1 MVYYISISTFLGVME
16 EHSLKKLTAFLIAA
30 FILSSNLAVFAAPP
44 QVSAPAAILID
55 SESGRVLYEKNAD
68 AKMYPASTT
77 KVMTGLLA
85 SEYKNLDEQVT
96 ASPNVVKIER
106 GSSQIYI
113 NPGEI
118 LTMRQLLYAL
128 MLPSAND
135 AAIAIAEHL
144 GGSIDG
150 FVTLMNERAQNLGAV
165 NTHFV
170 NPNGLHDDNHY
181 TTARDLSII
190 AREGM
195 KNPIFREIVG
205 TFQYVIPATNKQVE
219 RNYLTNGNK
228 LISKVNNKYK
238 YEYAIGIKTGY
249 TTKSEHCLVGG
260 AKKDNLELISVVL
273 GDSKDFMYPDSIAL
287 FEYGFANFKKLEILK
302 KDMIVTTVNI
312 ENGDR
317 KLNLLATE
325 DYLLTGKEE
334 ELEEIQK
341 TKIITQNKDIKAPV
355 KKGDIIGTVSYSIDN
370 KIQRNINLVAEED
383 VLSTR
388 ILDKFAEANKK
399 TKWWQI
405 ALIVVVLFLAWRTM
419 VTYRN
424 IKRRKRGLYLDRRKR
439 Y

>member
-1 MVYYISISTFLGVME
+1 ME
-16 EHSLKKLTAFLIAA
+16 EHLVKKLTAFLIAA

-44 QVSAPAAILID
+44 QVSAPTAILID
-55 SESGRVLYEKNAD
+55 SETGRVLYEKNAD
-68 AKMYPASTT
+68 TKMYPASTT
-77 KVMTGLLA
+77 KVMTALLA
-85 SEYKNLDEQVT
+85 SNYKDLDEQVT
-96 ASPNVVKIER
+96 ASQNVVNIER
-106 GSSQIYI
+106 GSSQIYL

-118 LTMRQLLYAL
+118 LTMKQLLYAL

-135 AAIAIAEHL
+135 AAIAIAEHI

-150 FVTLMNERAQNLGAV
+150 FATLMNEKAQSLGAV

-181 TTARDLSII
+181 TTARDLSMI

-195 KNPIFREIVG
+195 KNPIFREIVS
-205 TFQYVIPATNKQVE
+205 TYQYVIPPTNKQVE

-249 TTKSEHCLVGG
+249 TTKSQHCLVGG

-273 GDSKDFMYPDSIAL
+273 GDSKEFMYPDSIAL

-302 KDMIVTTVNI
+302 KDMIVTTI
-312 ENGDR
+312 EIKNGDR
-317 KLNLLATE
+317 KLNLLASE

-334 ELEEIQK
+334 ELEAIQK
-341 TKIITQNKDIKAPV
+341 TIVITLKEDIEAPV
-355 KKGDIIGTVSYSIDN
+355 KKGDVIGTVSYSIDN
-370 KIQRNINLVAEED
+370 HKQKSIELLAEED
-383 VLSTR
+383 VVSTR
-388 ILDKFAEANKK
+388 IIDKISEVNKK

-405 ALIVVVLFLAWRTM
+405 ALIVVVLFLAWRTL

-424 IKRRKRGLYLDRRKR
+424 LKRRKRGFYLDKRKR

>member
-1 MVYYISISTFLGVME
+1 M
-16 EHSLKKLTAFLIAA
+16 KKLTAFLIAA
-30 FILSSNLAVFAAPP
+30 FILSLNIAVFAAPP
-44 QVSAPAAILID
+44 QVSGPTAILID

-68 AKMYPASTT
+68 TKMYPASTT
-77 KVMTGLLA
+77 KVMTALLA
-85 SEYKNLDEQVT
+85 SEYKDLDETVT

-113 NPGEI
+113 NPGEV

-150 FVTLMNERAQNLGAV
+150 FATLMNERAQSLGAV

-181 TTARDLSII
+181 TTARDLALI
-190 AREGM
+190 ARDGM
-195 KNPIFREIVG
+195 KNPVFREVVS
-205 TFQYVIPATNKQVE
+205 TYHYEIPATNLQE
-219 RNYLTNGNK
+219 ARNYLTNSNK
-228 LISKVNNKYK
+228 LISKFNNKYK

-249 TTKSEHCLVGG
+249 TTKSQHCLVGG
-260 AKKDNLELISVVL
+260 ATKDNLELITVVL
-273 GDSKDFMYPDSIAL
+273 GDTKDFMYPDTIAM
-287 FEYGFANFKKLEILK
+287 FEYGFANFKKLELLK
-302 KDMIVTTVNI
+302 KDMIVTTVSI
-312 ENGDR
+312 KNGDR
-317 KLNLLATE
+317 KLNLLAAE

-341 TKIITQNKDIKAPV
+341 TKVVTMVEGVEAPV
-355 KKGDIIGTVSYSIDN
+355 KKGDILGTVTYSFEDN
-370 KIQRNINLVAEED
+370 KQKTINLIAEED

-388 ILDKFAEANKK
+388 LMDKISEANKK
-399 TKWWQI
+399 IKWWQI
-405 ALIVVVLFLAWRTM
+405 ALIIVVLFLAWRTL
-419 VTYRN
+419 VTYRKL
-424 IKRRKRGLYLDRRKR
+424 KRRKRGLYLNIRKR

>member
-1 MVYYISISTFLGVME
+1 ME
-16 EHSLKKLTAFLIAA
+16 EHLVKKLTAFLIAA

-44 QVSAPAAILID
+44 QVSAPTAILID
-55 SESGRVLYEKNAD
+55 SETGRVLYEKNAD
-68 AKMYPASTT
+68 TKMYPASTT
-77 KVMTGLLA
+77 KVMTALLA
-85 SEYKNLDEQVT
+85 SNYKDLDEQVT
-96 ASPNVVKIER
+96 ASQNVVNIER
-106 GSSQIYI
+106 GSSQIYL

-118 LTMRQLLYAL
+118 LTMKQLLYAL

-135 AAIAIAEHL
+135 AAIAIAEHI

-150 FVTLMNERAQNLGAV
+150 FATLMNEKAQSLGAV

-181 TTARDLSII
+181 TTARDLSMI

-195 KNPIFREIVG
+195 KNPIFREIVS
-205 TFQYVIPATNKQVE
+205 TYQYVIPPTNKQVE

-249 TTKSEHCLVGG
+249 TTKSQHCLVGG

-273 GDSKDFMYPDSIAL
+273 GDSKEFMYPDSIAL

-302 KDMIVTTVNI
+302 KDMIVTTTEVK
-312 ENGDR
+312 NGDR
-317 KLNLLATE
+317 KLNLLASE

-334 ELEEIQK
+334 ELEAIQK
-341 TKIITQNKDIKAPV
+341 TMVITLKEDIEAPV
-355 KKGDIIGTVSYSIDN
+355 KKGDVIGTVSYSIDN
-370 KIQRNINLVAEED
+370 HKQKSIELLAEED
-383 VLSTR
+383 VVSTR
-388 ILDKFAEANKK
+388 IIDKISEVNKK

-405 ALIVVVLFLAWRTM
+405 ALIVVVLFLAWRTL

-424 IKRRKRGLYLDRRKR
+424 LKRRKRGLYLDKRKR

>member
-1 MVYYISISTFLGVME
+1 V
-16 EHSLKKLTAFLIAA
+16 KKLTAFLIAA

-44 QVSAPAAILID
+44 QVSAPTAILID
-55 SESGRVLYEKNAD
+55 SETGRVLYEKNAD
-68 AKMYPASTT
+68 TKMYPASTT
-77 KVMTGLLA
+77 KVMTALLA
-85 SEYKNLDEQVT
+85 SNYKDLDEQVT
-96 ASPNVVKIER
+96 ASQNVVNIER
-106 GSSQIYI
+106 GSSQIYL

-118 LTMRQLLYAL
+118 LTMKQLLYAL

-135 AAIAIAEHL
+135 AAIAIAEHI

-150 FVTLMNERAQNLGAV
+150 FATLMNEKAQSLGAV

-181 TTARDLSII
+181 TTARDLSMI

-195 KNPIFREIVG
+195 KNPIFREIVS
-205 TFQYVIPATNKQVE
+205 TYQYVIPPTNKQVE

-249 TTKSEHCLVGG
+249 TTKSQHCLVGG

-273 GDSKDFMYPDSIAL
+273 GDSKEFMYPDSIAL

-302 KDMIVTTVNI
+302 KDMIVTTTEVK
-312 ENGDR
+312 NGDR
-317 KLNLLATE
+317 KLNLLASE

-334 ELEEIQK
+334 ELEAIQK
-341 TKIITQNKDIKAPV
+341 TIVITLKEDIEAPV
-355 KKGDIIGTVSYSIDN
+355 KKGDVIGTVSYSLDN
-370 KIQRNINLVAEED
+370 NKQKSIELLAEED
-383 VLSTR
+383 VVSTR
-388 ILDKFAEANKK
+388 IIDKISEVNKK

-405 ALIVVVLFLAWRTM
+405 ALIVVVLFLAWRTL

-424 IKRRKRGLYLDRRKR
+424 LKRRKRGLYLDKRKR

>member
-1 MVYYISISTFLGVME
+1 ME
-16 EHSLKKLTAFLIAA
+16 EHSLKKFIAFLIAA
-30 FILSSNLAVFAAPP
+30 FILSSNLVVFATPP
-44 QVSAPAAILID
+44 QVSAPTAILID

-68 AKMYPASTT
+68 VKMYPASTT

-85 SEYKNLDEQVT
+85 SEFKNLDEQIT

-106 GSSQIYI
+106 GSSQIYL

-135 AAIAIAEHL
+135 AAIAIAEAI
-144 GGSIDG
+144 GGSIDN
-150 FVTLMNERAQNLGAV
+150 FATLMNERAQSLGAV
-165 NTHFV
+165 NTHFA

-195 KNPIFREIVG
+195 SNPIFREVVG
-205 TFQYVIPATNKQVE
+205 TYKYVIPATNKQVE

-249 TTKSEHCLVGG
+249 TTKSQHCLVGG
-260 AKKDNLELISVVL
+260 AKKDNLELISVIL
-273 GDSKDFMYPDSIAL
+273 GDTKDSIYPDSIAL

-302 KDMIVTTVNI
+302 KDMIVTTVDI
-312 ENGDR
+312 KNGDR
-317 KLNLLATE
+317 KLNLLAAE
-325 DYLLTGKEE
+325 DYLITGKIE

-341 TKIITQNKDIKAPV
+341 TKTITLKEDITAPV
-355 KKGDIIGTVSYSIDN
+355 KKGDIIGSVTYIIDN
-370 KIQRNINLVAEED
+370 KKQKSIELVAEED
-383 VLSTR
+383 VVSTR
-388 ILDKFAEANKK
+388 IVDKLAEVNKK

-405 ALIVVVLFLAWRTM
+405 VLAIIVLFLAWRTI

-424 IKRRKRGLYLDRRKR
+424 LKRRKRGLFLDRRKR

>member
-1 MVYYISISTFLGVME
+1 V
-16 EHSLKKLTAFLIAA
+16 KKLTAFLIAA

-44 QVSAPAAILID
+44 QVSAPTAILID
-55 SESGRVLYEKNAD
+55 SETGRVLYEKNAD
-68 AKMYPASTT
+68 TKMYPASTT
-77 KVMTGLLA
+77 KVMTALLA
-85 SEYKNLDEQVT
+85 SNYKDLDEQVT
-96 ASPNVVKIER
+96 ASQNVVNIER
-106 GSSQIYI
+106 GSSQIYL

-118 LTMRQLLYAL
+118 LTMKQLLYAL

-135 AAIAIAEHL
+135 AAIAIAEHI

-150 FVTLMNERAQNLGAV
+150 FATLMNEKAQSLGAV

-181 TTARDLSII
+181 TTARDLSMI

-195 KNPIFREIVG
+195 KNPIFREIVS
-205 TFQYVIPATNKQVE
+205 TYQYVIPPTNKQVE

-249 TTKSEHCLVGG
+249 TTKSQHCLVGG

-273 GDSKDFMYPDSIAL
+273 GDSKEFMYPDSIAL

-302 KDMIVTTVNI
+302 KDMIVTTI
-312 ENGDR
+312 EIKNGDR
-317 KLNLLATE
+317 KLNLLASE

-334 ELEEIQK
+334 ELEAIQK
-341 TKIITQNKDIKAPV
+341 TMVIALKEGIEAPV
-355 KKGDIIGTVSYSIDN
+355 KKGDVIGTVSYSLDN
-370 KIQRNINLVAEED
+370 NKQKSIELLAEED
-383 VLSTR
+383 VVSTR
-388 ILDKFAEANKK
+388 IIDKISEVNKK

-405 ALIVVVLFLAWRTM
+405 ALIVVVLFLAWRTL

-424 IKRRKRGLYLDRRKR
+424 LKRRKRGFYLDKRKR

>member
-1 MVYYISISTFLGVME
+1 ME
-16 EHSLKKLTAFLIAA
+16 EHLVKKLTAFLIAA

-44 QVSAPAAILID
+44 QVSAPTAILID
-55 SESGRVLYEKNAD
+55 SETGRVLYEKNAD
-68 AKMYPASTT
+68 TKMYPASTT
-77 KVMTGLLA
+77 KVMTALLA
-85 SEYKNLDEQVT
+85 SNYKDLDEQVT
-96 ASPNVVKIER
+96 ASQNVVNIER
-106 GSSQIYI
+106 GSSQIYL

-118 LTMRQLLYAL
+118 LTMKQLLYAL

-135 AAIAIAEHL
+135 AAIAIAEHI

-150 FVTLMNERAQNLGAV
+150 FATLMNEKAQSLGAV

-181 TTARDLSII
+181 TTARDLSMI

-195 KNPIFREIVG
+195 KNPIFREIVS
-205 TFQYVIPATNKQVE
+205 TYQYVIPPTNKQVE

-249 TTKSEHCLVGG
+249 TTKSQHCLVGG

-273 GDSKDFMYPDSIAL
+273 GDSKEFMYPDSIAL

-302 KDMIVTTVNI
+302 KDMIVTTI
-312 ENGDR
+312 EIKNGDR
-317 KLNLLATE
+317 KLNLLASE

-334 ELEEIQK
+334 ELEAIQK
-341 TKIITQNKDIKAPV
+341 TMVITLKEDIEAPV
-355 KKGDIIGTVSYSIDN
+355 KKGDVIGTVSYSLDN
-370 KIQRNINLVAEED
+370 NKQKSIELLAEED
-383 VLSTR
+383 VVSTR
-388 ILDKFAEANKK
+388 IIDKISEVNKK

-405 ALIVVVLFLAWRTM
+405 ALIVVVLFLAWRTL

-424 IKRRKRGLYLDRRKR
+424 LKRRKRGFYLDKRKR

>member
-128 MLPSAND
+128 MLSSAND

>member
-1 MVYYISISTFLGVME
+1 ME
-16 EHSLKKLTAFLIAA
+16 EHLVKKLTAFLIAA

-44 QVSAPAAILID
+44 QVSAPTAILID
-55 SESGRVLYEKNAD
+55 SETGRVLYEKNAD
-68 AKMYPASTT
+68 TKMYPASTT
-77 KVMTGLLA
+77 KVMTALLA
-85 SEYKNLDEQVT
+85 SNYKDLDEQVT
-96 ASPNVVKIER
+96 ASQNVVNIER
-106 GSSQIYI
+106 GSSQIYL

-118 LTMRQLLYAL
+118 LTMKQLLYAL

-135 AAIAIAEHL
+135 AAIAIAEHI

-150 FVTLMNERAQNLGAV
+150 FATLMNEKAQSLGAV

-181 TTARDLSII
+181 TTARDLSMI

-195 KNPIFREIVG
+195 KNPIFREIVS
-205 TFQYVIPATNKQVE
+205 TYQYVIPPTNKQVE

-249 TTKSEHCLVGG
+249 TTKSQHCLVGG

-273 GDSKDFMYPDSIAL
+273 GDSKEFMYPDSIAL

-302 KDMIVTTVNI
+302 KDMIVTTI
-312 ENGDR
+312 EIKNGDR
-317 KLNLLATE
+317 KLNLLASE

-334 ELEEIQK
+334 ELEAIQK
-341 TKIITQNKDIKAPV
+341 TMVITLKEDIEAPV
-355 KKGDIIGTVSYSIDN
+355 KKGDVIGTVSYSIDN
-370 KIQRNINLVAEED
+370 HKQKSIELLAEED
-383 VLSTR
+383 VVSTR
-388 ILDKFAEANKK
+388 IIDKISEVNKK

-405 ALIVVVLFLAWRTM
+405 ALIVVVLFLAWRTL

-424 IKRRKRGLYLDRRKR
+424 LKRRKRGLYLDKRKR

>member
-1 MVYYISISTFLGVME
+1 M
-16 EHSLKKLTAFLIAA
+16 KKLTAFLIAV
-30 FILSSNLAVFAAPP
+30 FILSSNMAVFAAPP
-44 QVSAPAAILID
+44 QVSAPSAILID
-55 SESGRVLYEKNAD
+55 SESGRVLYEKSPD
-68 AKMYPASTT
+68 TKMYPASTT
-77 KVMTGLLA
+77 KVMTALLA
-85 SEYKNLDEQVT
+85 SEYKDLDEQIT
-96 ASPNVVKIER
+96 ASPNVVNIER

-118 LTMRQLLYAL
+118 LTMRQLLFAL

-150 FVTLMNERAQNLGAV
+150 FATLMNERAQSLGAV

-181 TTARDLSII
+181 TTARDLAII
-190 AREGM
+190 ARDGM
-195 KNPIFREIVG
+195 KNPIFREVVS
-205 TFQYVIPATNKQVE
+205 TYHYEIPATNKQE
-219 RNYLTNGNK
+219 ARNYLTNSNK
-228 LISKVNNKYK
+228 LISKFNNKYK

-249 TTKSEHCLVGG
+249 TTKSQHCLVGG
-260 AKKDNLELISVVL
+260 AKKDNLELITVVL
-273 GDSKDFMYPDSIAL
+273 GDSKDFMYPDTIAM
-287 FEYGFANFKKLEILK
+287 FEYGFANFKKLELLK

-312 ENGDR
+312 KNGDR

-341 TKIITQNKDIKAPV
+341 TKIVTMIKDIQAPV
-355 KKGDIIGTVSYSIDN
+355 KRGDIIGTVSYRLEN
-370 KIQRNINLVAEED
+370 KEQKTIKLIAEED
-383 VLSTR
+383 VLSTK
-388 ILDKFAEANKK
+388 LFDKITEANKK

-405 ALIVVVLFLAWRTM
+405 ILIIIALFLAWRTL
-419 VTYRN
+419 VTYRKV
-424 IKRRKRGLYLDRRKR
+424 KRRKRGLYIDRRKR

>member
-1 MVYYISISTFLGVME
+1 ME
-16 EHSLKKLTAFLIAA
+16 ELSVKKLTAFLIAV
-30 FILSSNLAVFAAPP
+30 FILSLNLVVFAAPP
-44 QVSAPAAILID
+44 QVSAPTAILID

-68 AKMYPASTT
+68 TKMYPASTT

-85 SEYKNLDEQVT
+85 SEYKNLEEQIT

-106 GSSQIYI
+106 GSSQIYL

-135 AAIAIAEHL
+135 AAIAIAESI

-150 FVTLMNERAQNLGAV
+150 FTTLMNERAQSLGAV

-181 TTARDLSII
+181 TTARDLSMI

-205 TFQYVIPATNKQVE
+205 TTNYVIPATNKQVE

-228 LISKVNNKYK
+228 LISKFNNKYK

-249 TTKSEHCLVGG
+249 TTKSQHCLVGG
-260 AKKDNLELISVVL
+260 AKKDDLELISVIL
-273 GDSKDFMYPDSIAL
+273 GDNKDFIYPNTIAL

-317 KLNLLATE
+317 KLNLLAAE
-325 DYLLTGKEE
+325 DYLLTGQDS

-341 TKIITQNKDIKAPV
+341 TKIITLVENIEAPV
-355 KKGDIIGTVSYSIDN
+355 KKGDVIGTVTYSVDN
-370 KIQRNINLVAEED
+370 MKQQSIAIVAEED

-388 ILDKFAEANKK
+388 ILDKLTEANKK

-405 ALIVVVLFLAWRTM
+405 ALLVIVLFLAWRTI

-424 IKRRKRGLYLDRRKR
+424 IKRRKRGLFLDRRKR

>member
-1 MVYYISISTFLGVME
+1 V
-16 EHSLKKLTAFLIAA
+16 KKLTAFLIAA

-44 QVSAPAAILID
+44 QVSAPTAILID
-55 SESGRVLYEKNAD
+55 SETGRVLYEKNAD
-68 AKMYPASTT
+68 TKMYPASTT
-77 KVMTGLLA
+77 KVMTALLA
-85 SEYKNLDEQVT
+85 SNYKDLDEQVT
-96 ASPNVVKIER
+96 ASQNVVNIER
-106 GSSQIYI
+106 GSSQIYL

-118 LTMRQLLYAL
+118 LTMKQLLYAL

-135 AAIAIAEHL
+135 AAIAIAEHI

-150 FVTLMNERAQNLGAV
+150 FATLMNEKAQSLGAV

-181 TTARDLSII
+181 TTARDLSMI

-195 KNPIFREIVG
+195 KNPIFREIVS
-205 TFQYVIPATNKQVE
+205 TYQYVIPPTNKQVE

-249 TTKSEHCLVGG
+249 TTKSQHCLVGG

-273 GDSKDFMYPDSIAL
+273 GDSKEFMYPDSIAL

-302 KDMIVTTVNI
+302 KDMIVTTI
-312 ENGDR
+312 EIKNGDR
-317 KLNLLATE
+317 KLNLLASE

-334 ELEEIQK
+334 ELEAIQK
-341 TKIITQNKDIKAPV
+341 TMVITLKEDIEAPV
-355 KKGDIIGTVSYSIDN
+355 KKGDVIGTVSYSLDN
-370 KIQRNINLVAEED
+370 NKQKSIELLAEED
-383 VLSTR
+383 VVSTR
-388 ILDKFAEANKK
+388 IIDKISEVNKK

-405 ALIVVVLFLAWRTM
+405 ALIVVVLFLAWRTL

-424 IKRRKRGLYLDRRKR
+424 LKRRKRGLYLDKRKR

>member
-1 MVYYISISTFLGVME
+1 MGISTFLGVME
-16 EHSLKKLTAFLIAA
+16 EHSVKKIIAFLIAA
-30 FILSSNLAVFAAPP
+30 FILSSNLVVFAAPP

-68 AKMYPASTT
+68 VKMYPASTT

-85 SEYKNLDEQVT
+85 SEFKNLDEQIT

-106 GSSQIYI
+106 GSSQIYL

-135 AAIAIAEHL
+135 AAIAIAEAI
-144 GGSIDG
+144 GGSVDG
-150 FVTLMNERAQNLGAV
+150 FATIMNERAQSLGAM
-165 NTHFV
+165 NTHFA

-181 TTARDLSII
+181 TTARDLSVI

-195 KNPIFREIVG
+195 KNPIFREVVG
-205 TFQYVIPATNKQVE
+205 TYQYVIPATNKQVE

-249 TTKSEHCLVGG
+249 TTKSQHCLVGG
-260 AKKDNLELISVVL
+260 AKKDNLELISVIL
-273 GDSKDFMYPDSIAL
+273 GDAKDFIYTDSIAL

-302 KDMIVTTVNI
+302 KDMIVTTVDI

-317 KLNLLATE
+317 KLNLLAKE
-325 DYLLTGKEE
+325 DYLLTGKVE

-341 TKIITQNKDIKAPV
+341 TKTITLKEGITAPV
-355 KKGDIIGTVSYSIDN
+355 KKGDIIGSVTYIIDD
-370 KIQRNINLVAEED
+370 KKQKSVELIAEED

-388 ILDKFAEANKK
+388 IFDKLAEANKK

-405 ALIVVVLFLAWRTM
+405 VLIAIVLFLAWRTI

-424 IKRRKRGLYLDRRKR
+424 LKRRKRGLFLDRRKR

>member
-1 MVYYISISTFLGVME
+1 ME
-16 EHSLKKLTAFLIAA
+16 EHLVKKLTAFLIAA

-44 QVSAPAAILID
+44 QVSAPTAILID
-55 SESGRVLYEKNAD
+55 SETGRVLYEKNAD
-68 AKMYPASTT
+68 TKMYPASTT
-77 KVMTGLLA
+77 KVMTALLA
-85 SEYKNLDEQVT
+85 SNYKDLDEQVT
-96 ASPNVVKIER
+96 ASQNVVNIER
-106 GSSQIYI
+106 GSSQIYL

-118 LTMRQLLYAL
+118 LTMKQLLYAL

-135 AAIAIAEHL
+135 AAIAIAEHI

-150 FVTLMNERAQNLGAV
+150 FATLMNEKAQSLGAV

-181 TTARDLSII
+181 TTARDLSMI

-195 KNPIFREIVG
+195 KNPIFREIVS
-205 TFQYVIPATNKQVE
+205 TYQYVIPPTNKQVE

-249 TTKSEHCLVGG
+249 TTKSQHCLVGG

-273 GDSKDFMYPDSIAL
+273 GDSKEFMYPDSIAL

-302 KDMIVTTVNI
+302 KDMIVTTI
-312 ENGDR
+312 EIKNGDR
-317 KLNLLATE
+317 KLNLLASE

-334 ELEEIQK
+334 ELEAIQK
-341 TKIITQNKDIKAPV
+341 TMVITLKEDIEAPV
-355 KKGDIIGTVSYSIDN
+355 KKGDVIGTVSYSIDN
-370 KIQRNINLVAEED
+370 HKQKSIELLAEED
-383 VLSTR
+383 VVSTR
-388 ILDKFAEANKK
+388 IIDKISEVNKK

-405 ALIVVVLFLAWRTM
+405 ALIVVVLFLAWRTL

-424 IKRRKRGLYLDRRKR
+424 LKRRKRGFYLDKRKR